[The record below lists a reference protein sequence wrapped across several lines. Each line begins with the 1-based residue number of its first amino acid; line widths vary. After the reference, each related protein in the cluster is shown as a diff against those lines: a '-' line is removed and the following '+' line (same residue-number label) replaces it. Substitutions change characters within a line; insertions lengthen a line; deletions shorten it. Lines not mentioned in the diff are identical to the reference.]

1 MWTDIPVQTPTCGTF
16 DKYQRNDYYASVC
29 RIIQSG
35 YSMTR
40 DRTSIKLSKEVR
52 DRLKAEGKKGESYDE
67 LVDRLIDQ
75 STTGEVKQ

>member
-1 MWTDIPVQTPTCGTF
+1 
-16 DKYQRNDYYASVC
+16 
-29 RIIQSG
+29 
-35 YSMTR
+35 MTR

-52 DRLKAEGKKGESYDE
+52 DRLKAKGKKGESYDE